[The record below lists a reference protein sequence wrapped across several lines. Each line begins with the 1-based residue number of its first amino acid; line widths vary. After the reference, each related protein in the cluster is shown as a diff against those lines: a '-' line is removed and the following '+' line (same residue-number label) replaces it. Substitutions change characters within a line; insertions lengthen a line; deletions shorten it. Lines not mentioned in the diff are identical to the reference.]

1 MTTLKER
8 FEKVLPL
15 IVEDYN
21 NFIVEA
27 GEIGELDIEEIFAE
41 RLLPFFRQ
49 ELLALAEEIEATKQP
64 NDPGFANTEAAKD
77 YGKLD
82 DLADY
87 AETAGAN
94 TALVSAA
101 ALIRSKADE
110 LV

>member
-1 MTTLKER
+1 MTTLRERTKEAAQKIVG
-8 FEKVLPL
+8 FTGYGQSLHVNDILPDL
-15 IVEDYN
+15 N
-21 NFIVEA
+21 
-27 GEIGELDIEEIFAE
+27 EL
-41 RLLPFFRQ
+41 LRQ
-49 ELLALAEEIEATKQP
+49 EFLALAEEIEATKQP

-87 AETAGAN
+87 AETVGAN